1 MNRSTPT
8 HGSAHWQARAEEA
21 RRSAAEA
28 TDPDVKSVLLEI
40 AQAYEQLAR
49 IVAQSGRA

>member
-1 MNRSTPT
+1 MNRPTPT
-8 HGSAHWQARAEEA
+8 HGSAHWQARADEA

-28 TDPDVKSVLLEI
+28 TDPEVKSVLLEI

-49 IVAQSGRA
+49 TVARDRRA